1 MNNKLSC
8 ICLAMKILETEQK
21 LISERDLGLK
31 FVSKSRKID
40 TIPFMLINIETQKPF
55 TVYYKGIAT
64 PYFRLEKMNEETC
77 CVVLSPLVAIDMDG
91 IPVESYDSIY
101 SFKKTDK
108 CIIVV
113 LSCFC
118 AINPLPPELVNKPL
132 PSIEPKC

>member
-1 MNNKLSC
+1 MNNKLDC

-21 LISERDLGLK
+21 YITERDLGLK

-40 TIPFMLINIETQKPF
+40 TIPFMLINIETQKPL
-55 TVYYKGIAT
+55 TIYYKGIAT
-64 PYFRLEKMNEETC
+64 PYFRLEKLSEETC
-77 CVVLSPLVAIDMDG
+77 CAVLSPLEATDMDG
-91 IPVESYDSIY
+91 NPVELYDNVY

-118 AINPLPPELVNKPL
+118 AIHPLPLELVNKPH
-132 PSIEPKC
+132 PSIEPKF

>member
-1 MNNKLSC
+1 MNNKLGC

-21 LISERDLGLK
+21 LITERDLGLK

-55 TVYYKGIAT
+55 TVYYKGIPT

-77 CVVLSPLVAIDMDG
+77 CAVLSPLEAIDMDG
-91 IPVESYDSIY
+91 NAVELCETVY
-101 SFKKTDK
+101 SLKKTDK